1 MFLSCLDSPAPVNVL
16 EELVADIRRCLPDF
30 VQQCGNIGNPL
41 GCFDALDKVDR
52 STYHKFKNIAGFLN
66 LAVSV

>member
-1 MFLSCLDSPAPVNVL
+1 MLLSCLGSPAPVNVL

-30 VQQCGNIGNPL
+30 VQQCGDIGNPL

-52 STYHKFKNIAGFLN
+52 ATYHKFKNIAGFLN
-66 LAVSV
+66 LAVSL